1 MNQNIAALSS
11 QLAATGEFKAIDLE
25 FAAGML
31 RLCGADS
38 APALFLAAAFACRA
52 VRSGHSCCLLEEW
65 AGKSLQPATGAPL
78 RLPGLDEWINA
89 LQSPECAAAF
99 RRTTGNMETPLLLDN
114 GGRLYLQR
122 YYRCESVAAAE
133 ILRRHRRNPAIPELP
148 AGRLP
153 RLLRN
158 FRTAP
163 PGEPDYQ
170 KIAVCAALAN
180 SFTVITGG
188 PGTGKTTVVAALLAL
203 ELERDPELRI
213 ALCAPTGKAQA
224 RLHESLLQDGAK
236 LELDDHP
243 EIRRKLAELSTST
256 IHSLLR
262 PDFETGGF
270 RFNREHPLP
279 CDLIV
284 ADECSMIPLSLMTAL
299 LEALKPD
306 ARIVLLGDK
315 DQLASVES
323 GAVLADLCDSA
334 ERNAFPREIRRFAEL
349 QTGVLPA
356 PITDRLPLSGA
367 VVELVRNHRFASAP
381 QIGRI
386 SAAIRNLA
394 DGKATELAAEIARL
408 DCPDFRTRP
417 LSLASFEAELAAEIE
432 RPESN
437 GAAFRDLKQ
446 LADVGGDSALTT
458 AFQLLDAFRILA
470 AVRKGPFGVEQLNEL
485 MRHLTGLTADYAPG
499 LPLIMLRNDPA
510 TGLSNGDIGIVWHS
524 ARHPGGIEVRFP
536 GRENGFHPVE
546 LPEHECVFAMT
557 IHKSQG
563 SGFDRILLVLPDQ
576 ESPVLTR
583 ELLYTGITRARNR
596 VDLCAEESIIAA
608 ALANRTLRRSGL
620 AARLAEH
627 AAGLQ

>member
-1 MNQNIAALSS
+1 
-11 QLAATGEFKAIDLE
+11 
-25 FAAGML
+25 
-31 RLCGADS
+31 
-38 APALFLAAAFACRA
+38 
-52 VRSGHSCCLLEEW
+52 
-65 AGKSLQPATGAPL
+65 
-78 RLPGLDEWINA
+78 
-89 LQSPECAAAF
+89 
-99 RRTTGNMETPLLLDN
+99 METPLLLDN

-386 SAAIRNLA
+386 SAAIRIAYGWVAASVIKSRPAPLLLRHSRRPIKKN
-394 DGKATELAAEIARL
+394 GITNNTPATTATI
-408 DCPDFRTRP
+408 F
-417 LSLASFEAELAAEIE
+417 
-432 RPESN
+432 PEVITSSPVRAILCVRKSSN
-437 GAAFRDLKQ
+437 GGT
-446 LADVGGDSALTT
+446 VIDS
-458 AFQLLDAFRILA
+458 
-470 AVRKGPFGVEQLNEL
+470 
-485 MRHLTGLTADYAPG
+485 
-499 LPLIMLRNDPA
+499 
-510 TGLSNGDIGIVWHS
+510 S
-524 ARHPGGIEVRFP
+524 
-536 GRENGFHPVE
+536 
-546 LPEHECVFAMT
+546 
-557 IHKSQG
+557 
-563 SGFDRILLVLPDQ
+563 
-576 ESPVLTR
+576 
-583 ELLYTGITRARNR
+583 LYT
-596 VDLCAEESIIAA
+596 AENPPDNQRSAA
-608 ALANRTLRRSGL
+608 ST
-620 AARLAEH
+620 
-627 AAGLQ
+627 

>member
-1 MNQNIAALSS
+1 MNQDIAALSS

-31 RLCGADS
+31 RLCGTDS
-38 APALFLAAAFACRA
+38 APELFLAAALACRA

-65 AGKSLQPATGAPL
+65 AGKLLQPATGTPL
-78 RLPGLDEWINA
+78 RLPGFDAWIDA
-89 LQSPECAAAF
+89 LQRPEYAAAF
-99 RRTTGNMETPLLLDN
+99 RRTTGNMETPLLLDT

-122 YYRCESVAAAE
+122 CYHAEAVVADE
-133 ILRRHRRNPAIPELP
+133 VLRRHQQESAIPELP

-170 KIAVCAALAN
+170 QIAVCAALAN

-203 ELERDPELRI
+203 ELERRPDLQI

-224 RLHESLLQDGAK
+224 RLRESLLQDGAK
-236 LELDDHP
+236 LALDDHP
-243 EIRRKLAELSTST
+243 EIRQKLAELPAST

-284 ADECSMIPLSLMTAL
+284 ADECSMIPLSLMAAL

-306 ARIVLLGDK
+306 ARVVLLGDK

-334 ERNAFPREIRRFAEL
+334 ERNAFSPAVRRFAEL
-349 QTGVLPA
+349 QTGILPDA
-356 PITDRLPLSGA
+356 VTRNLPLSGA
-367 VVELVRNHRFASAP
+367 VAELVRNHRFANAP
-381 QIGRI
+381 QIGKI
-386 SAAIRNLA
+386 STAIRNLV
-394 DGKATELAAEIARL
+394 DGKAPELAAEIARL
-408 DCPDFRTRP
+408 DSPDFRTRP
-417 LSLASFEAELAAEIE
+417 LSPASFEAELAAEIS
-432 RPESN
+432 RPEPD
-437 GAAFRDLKQ
+437 GTAFRDLKR
-446 LADVGGDSALTT
+446 LAADGGDAALET
-458 AFQLLDAFRILA
+458 AFRHLDAFRILA
-470 AVRKGPFGVEQLNEL
+470 AVRKGPYGVEQLNEL
-485 MRHLTGLTADYAPG
+485 MRRLTGLEADYAPG
-499 LPLIMLRNDPA
+499 LPLIMLRNDPE
-510 TGLSNGDIGIVWHS
+510 TGLSNGDIGIVWKS
-524 ARHPGGIEVRFP
+524 ARHPGSIEVRFP
-536 GRENGFHPVE
+536 GRANGFHPVE

-557 IHKSQG
+557 VHKSQG
-563 SGFDRILLVLPDQ
+563 SGFDRVLLVLPDQ

-583 ELLYTGITRARNR
+583 ELLYTGITRARRR
-596 VDLCAEESIIAA
+596 VELRAEESILAA
-608 ALANRTLRRSGL
+608 TLANRTIRRSGL
-620 AARLAEH
+620 AARLAER
-627 AAGLQ
+627 AGRLQ

>member
-99 RRTTGNMETPLLLDN
+99 SRTTGNMETPLLLDN

-408 DCPDFRTRP
+408 DSPDFRTRP

-437 GAAFRDLKQ
+437 GAAFRNLKQ
-446 LADVGGDSALTT
+446 LADVGGDSALAT
-458 AFQLLDAFRILA
+458 AFQLLDAFRI
-470 AVRKGPFGVEQLNEL
+470 
-485 MRHLTGLTADYAPG
+485 PG

-563 SGFDRILLVLPDQ
+563 SGFDRVLLVLPDQ